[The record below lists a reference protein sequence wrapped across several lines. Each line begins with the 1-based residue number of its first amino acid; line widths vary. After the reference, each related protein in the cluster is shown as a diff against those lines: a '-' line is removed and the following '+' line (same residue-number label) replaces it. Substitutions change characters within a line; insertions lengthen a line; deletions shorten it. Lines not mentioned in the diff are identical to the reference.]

1 MSKATLVIM
10 AAGIGSRFGGGI
22 KQLAPIGPNG
32 EIIMD
37 YSIYDA
43 LEAGFDKVVFVIRKD
58 LEKDFKEIIGNR
70 IEKEVEVAY
79 AFQELD
85 DIPEKFSGKFTGRTK
100 PWGTGQA
107 ILCCKDVVDAPFLVI
122 NADDYYGKEAFVKIH
137 EFLVSNYTPEK
148 SEELCM
154 AGFILGNT
162 LSDNGTVT
170 RGICAVDENDYL
182 TDVVETYEIKK
193 TADGAES
200 QGNKIDVNSHVS
212 MNMWGLTPE
221 FVGLLEE
228 GFVEFFENI
237 KGDEAKELK
246 GEYLLPIYIDE
257 LLKKGKVSVKLLET
271 QDKWFGVTYKE
282 DKTVVVESFA
292 KLIEDGV
299 YKNDLFSDLQA

>member
-1 MSKATLVIM
+1 MNTTLIIM
-10 AAGIGSRFGGGI
+10 AAGIGSRFGEGI
-22 KQLAPIGPNG
+22 KQLAQMGPNG

-37 YSIYDA
+37 YSIHDA
-43 LEAGFDKVVFVIRKD
+43 KEAGFNKVVFIIRKD
-58 LEKDFKEIIGNR
+58 IFKEFEEIIGNR
-70 IEKEVEVAY
+70 IKEQIDVEYV
-79 AFQELD
+79 FQEVD
-85 DIPEKFSGKFTGRTK
+85 DLPEGFEVPEGRTK

-107 ILCCKDVVDAPFLVI
+107 VLCCKDVVKEPFVII

-137 EFLVSNYTPEK
+137 EFLVENYTPEK
-148 SEELCM
+148 SKELCM

-193 TADGAES
+193 TSDGAES
-200 QGNKIDVNSHVS
+200 QGNRIDVNAHVS

-257 LLKKGKVSVKLLET
+257 LLKKGTVSVRLLET

-282 DKTVVVESFA
+282 DKPVVVESFA

-299 YKNDLFSDLQA
+299 YQKDLFADLKA